1 MTDLTCVCADGKTP
15 AAESDFDLEGDS
27 QGQAAAEFLAGAAQ
41 TAGAEETAD
50 DSSSTSSS
58 SSSSHNNESG
68 SSSSRST
75 SPASAPTTAGEDQ
88 PQQQPQQPQPQLR
101 QQPLQ
106 PQPQPQP
113 QPAAASQQPTANVEN
128 PSTALS
134 LPTFRCCLSKCWA
147 SACCVVEQSPS
158 ALEALQ
164 VPAGAK
170 LQVWLKY
177 LACLCETVRDYTAG
191 NGRSIHALTT
201 CSHMVFMPFLS
212 VSCLT
217 LRAERPDPSC
227 LVGSGC

>member
-1 MTDLTCVCADGKTP
+1 MTDLTYVCADGKTP

-88 PQQQPQQPQPQLR
+88 PQQQPQQPPPQLR

-134 LPTFRCCLSKCWA
+134 LPTFRLLPEQVLGQRLLCSGAVSKRSGGPAGSSWCKTA
-147 SACCVVEQSPS
+147 SVVE
-158 ALEALQ
+158 
-164 VPAGAK
+164 VPG
-170 LQVWLKY
+170 
-177 LACLCETVRDYTAG
+177 
-191 NGRSIHALTT
+191 
-201 CSHMVFMPFLS
+201 LS
-212 VSCLT
+212 V
-217 LRAERPDPSC
+217 
-227 LVGSGC
+227 